1 MKKNIFLL
9 AILSSLLLSFESSAM
24 RMRAARV
31 LTQAFIG
38 LGVEQEIY
46 QHPTEQ
52 RVYNN
57 TIYTQPQKIHTHLNK
72 INQIKRECGIN
83 NQYTTYH
90 HLPLEMYPYQEQ
102 SRGYFDN
109 KIINDQQA
117 QTQTNTHKTTSLKR
131 PKQNSSR
138 TPLLPLEQEQLDHV
152 QKIFHRV
159 VIGDHI
165 SLLSLT
171 RKYNLQKGGQSV
183 NYCTH
188 IQFNNHPYEQQ
199 INCLIRDTVRVM
211 AAQIYD
217 ETGRVKPKLTKQNQE
232 KINCAYA
239 VFLTQLFDQK
249 GWTIINDLANDKEHF
264 NYCMQLD
271 NELGKDATTYQL
283 IQEFYQD
290 IFCKD
295 AAPNQQLVQKGLS
308 QEINY
313 EIGQMLHMPPKKA
326 LTFGE
331 QHNLFKTYP
340 WLKPYIAPKVKQKE
354 STININQKEIEAL
367 VRLAYDYQQ
376 QIEKNPDLT
385 QQMIE
390 RLRARQYAIEQMVN
404 STHFLMDPLQKILL
418 GQCNDLI
425 IRIKGTSDHIVKS
438 ELGLL
443 YAQAHLFVDL
453 AKELG
458 KKEQFVNAFMTL
470 DMGYLIADTVD
481 KVGPV
486 LYSKQAGDIFKTAA
500 QAYLQVPHAQRC
512 VYAGAPIQCL
522 EPLNQRIIPMERGAR
537 LAVKEF
543 IIETINDLK
552 HPIQACKDFA
562 QGMAHLV
569 VKLGPYIEHFA
580 FNDVGDK
587 SQAEILKRHNQKVL
601 NSDNPDLQELEKLYD
616 YQAHI
621 QTLEQNIQERKEFD
635 KKVASAALNAPVTV
649 AKYAYK
655 CCTEVP
661 TKEEKQTIETV
672 VNIGVKTVLN
682 MRKAQVIGS
691 AISTAGNALAGQ
703 ILEQA
708 NNLGNNPGT
717 QALVTNIGT
726 ITETLNDVAAAET
739 AGEVITTT
747 TTAAAKFTEAG
758 IPLSKLAMFK
768 KGKNSGGG
776 SKKQSGKPEGY
787 DLPWE
792 WDKVP
797 NDYQTILKNDPS
809 FIKTNYTNQKATV
822 YKKDKYFYCRDQ
834 MHEGAGAHLEVFNK
848 TGKHLGKA
856 NPLTGELMPNTA
868 VQGRRLNLK

>member
-1 MKKNIFLL
+1 
-9 AILSSLLLSFESSAM
+9 M

-38 LGVEQEIY
+38 LGVGREIHEAP
-46 QHPTEQ
+46 QQPIL
-52 RVYNN
+52 ND
-57 TIYTQPQKIHTHLNK
+57 TIHIQPQEVHKHLNK
-72 INQIKRECGIN
+72 INHIKRQCRIHN
-83 NQYTTYH
+83 RYAAYH
-90 HLPLEMYPYQEQ
+90 HVPQEQ
-102 SRGYFDN
+102 FFGYFDN
-109 KIINDQQA
+109 NVISNK
-117 QTQTNTHKTTSLKR
+117 QTQLPVSTHEKKITKKQDPSLI
-131 PKQNSSR
+131 
-138 TPLLPLEQEQLDHV
+138 PLSPLEQQQLDHV
-152 QKIFHRV
+152 QQILHRV
-159 VIGDHI
+159 VTGDHVA
-165 SLLSLT
+165 LLSMT
-171 RKYNLQKGGQSV
+171 RKFTTETSPSFITYA
-183 NYCTH
+183 TH
-188 IQFNNHPYEQQ
+188 IKFKNHPYEQQ
-199 INCLIRDTVRVM
+199 INCLVRDTVRVM
-211 AAQIYD
+211 GAQIYD
-217 ETGRVKPKLTKQNQE
+217 ELGRIKPELTKQNQE
-232 KINCAYA
+232 KINQAYA
-239 VFLTQLFDQK
+239 VVLTQLFDQK
-249 GWTIINDLANDKEHF
+249 GWTIINDLADDTEYFK
-264 NYCMQLD
+264 YCAQLG
-271 NELGKDATTYQL
+271 NELGHQDASFQLLKD
-283 IQEFYQD
+283 FYQKV
-290 IFCKD
+290 FYKD
-295 AAPNQQLVQKGLS
+295 AAHNQQLVQKGLV

-313 EIGQMLHMPPKKA
+313 KIKQMTHMPPKEALAFGEKHKIFDSYPWFRHYINSKLNKEKLDVHPQIDA
-326 LTFGE
+326 LTE
-331 QHNLFKTYP
+331 Q
-340 WLKPYIAPKVKQKE
+340 QE
-354 STININQKEIEAL
+354 SNIYLNQQRIERL
-367 VRLAYDYQQ
+367 VELADDYQQ

-390 RLRARQYAIEQMVN
+390 RLRARQYTIEQMVN
-404 STHFLMDPLQKILL
+404 STHFLMDPLQQVLID
-418 GQCNDLI
+418 QCNDLT

-453 AKELG
+453 TKELA

-470 DMGYLIADTVD
+470 DMGYLIADTID

-500 QAYLQVPHAQRC
+500 QAYLQIPHAQRC

-543 IIETINDLK
+543 ITELTNDLS

-562 QGMAHLV
+562 DGMAHLI
-569 VKLGPYIEHFA
+569 VKLGACIEHYA

-587 SQAEILKRHNQKVL
+587 SQAEILKRHNKKVL

-621 QTLEQNIQERKEFD
+621 QTKEQNIQEWKEFD

-672 VNIGVKTVLN
+672 VNVGVKTVLN

-691 AISTAGNALAGQ
+691 AITSAGNALAGQ

-747 TTAAAKFTEAG
+747 TTAAVKFTEAG

-768 KGKNSGGG
+768 KGKNSGGS
-776 SKKQSGKPEGY
+776 SKPKT
-787 DLPWE
+787 
-792 WDKVP
+792 VP
-797 NDYQTILKNDPS
+797 NKFFDGVNRGWKDLEVPRDKHTILKNDPS
-809 FIKTNYTNQKATV
+809 FQKTNYTNQKATV

-834 MHEGAGAHLEVFNK
+834 KHKSAGAHLEVFNK
-848 TGKHLGKA
+848 RGKHVGTA
-856 NPLTGELMPNTA
+856 NPLTGIIDFNKA
-868 VQGRRLNLK
+868 VPGRTLNLK